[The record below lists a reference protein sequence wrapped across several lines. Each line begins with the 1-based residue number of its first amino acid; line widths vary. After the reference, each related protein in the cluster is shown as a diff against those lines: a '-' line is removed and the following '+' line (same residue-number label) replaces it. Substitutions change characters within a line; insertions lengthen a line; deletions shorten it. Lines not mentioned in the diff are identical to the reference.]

1 MYLMI
6 GSDDFAFAIAESI
19 RGKGTKVVVVERDET
34 RTKHLKNLGYKEDE
48 VFCGDPTSPEILSA
62 AGISDADAVLVMLQD
77 YSTTRKVLMRIKE
90 LREKSKAGVP
100 IDPVVIARVPDEAY
114 AGDAKWLGASEVL
127 PENQLLSNSA
137 METFTRLKCM
147 MNEKKLRR
155 LIERER
161 PRGGKMAIVL
171 QTNPDPDSI
180 ASGVAL
186 KLYSKRFGI
195 DADIIYDGIIG
206 HLQNKALVNLLGVEM
221 IEASRVNFND
231 YRWFALVDVAT
242 HSYCAL
248 PTSIIP
254 TIIIDHHTV
263 PESEIKG
270 TFVDIT
276 PAAAASTLLANYLR
290 FAGIDIDPPTATALL
305 VGILTDTINLV
316 RGFSSLDMEAY
327 QFLSKFADMDML
339 RRLMS
344 PSIPPE
350 NFEVLIAAHRASK
363 IKEGFL
369 FANVGEVK
377 NRELIAFAADVLL
390 NREGVGTTLVYG
402 IVGDNIYVS
411 ARTKDVSIHLGNVL
425 REAFREIGSAG
436 GHPKMAGA
444 TIPLSA
450 FKGRKERRVID
461 RELSTR
467 FLVAAGIVKPK
478 KKRRPAKKRI
488 TPLEASQ
495 KLTLFKLAEK
505 AKTQ

>member
-1 MYLMI
+1 MYLII
-6 GSDDFAFAIAESI
+6 GCDDLAFSMAESL
-19 RGKGTKVVVVERDET
+19 RGKGTKVVVLEEDEA
-34 RTKHLKNLGYKEDE
+34 RAKHLRSIGYKEDE
-48 VFCGDPTSPEILSA
+48 VLIDSPTSPEALSK

-77 YSTTRKVLMRIKE
+77 YPTTRKVLMKIKE
-90 LREKSKAGVP
+90 LREKSKAGIPV
-100 IDPVVIARVPDEAY
+100 DPVVIARVPDEAY
-114 AGDAKWLGASEVL
+114 AEDAKSHGASEVL
-127 PENQLLSNSA
+127 SENQLLSASA
-137 METFTRLKCM
+137 LETFAQLKCM

-155 LIERER
+155 FIEKER

-195 DADIIYDGIIG
+195 DADIVYDGIIG
-206 HLQNKALVNLLGVEM
+206 HPQNKALVNLLGVELL
-221 IEASRVNFND
+221 EANRVNFGE

-248 PTSIIP
+248 PPTIIP

-263 PESEIKG
+263 PESEVKG

-276 PAAAASTLLANYLR
+276 PVAAASTLLANYLK
-290 FAGIDIDPPTATALL
+290 FAGIEIDQPTATALL
-305 VGILTDTINLV
+305 MGILTDTINLV
-316 RGFSSLDMEAY
+316 RGFTPQDMEAY
-327 QFLSKFADMDML
+327 EWLSRLADMDML
-339 RRLMS
+339 RQLMS

-377 NRELIAFAADVLL
+377 NRELIAYAADALL
-390 NREGVGTTLVYG
+390 NREGVGTTVVYG
-402 IVGDNIYVS
+402 IVGENVYVS
-411 ARTKDVSIHLGNVL
+411 ARTKDVSIHLGKVL
-425 REAFREIGSAG
+425 REAFTEIGSAG

-450 FKGRKERRVID
+450 FRGRKERRVID

-467 FLVAAGIVKPK
+467 FLIAAGILKPK
-478 KKRRPAKKRI
+478 KRRRQRKKRI
-488 TPLEASQ
+488 TQLEAAQ

-505 AKTQ
+505 TKTQ